1 MSDVP
6 RSAYR
11 QPVTPS
17 GLESIEN
24 GTLSWLDDDMYNNLN
39 TGVLEQYLEEKN
51 LQESFEI
58 SHWDTKKVLIG
69 ILIGAIF
76 SGVSAY
82 IGLKIGITIAAGW
95 YVAYL
100 LGMAY
105 QWSPSEVNI
114 ATSATTGA
122 INASTGFVFTFPAIF
137 LLAYSEDYKVG
148 DGFLISSVD
157 TLQIAFIGIIAS
169 MFAGFL
175 GVMYF
180 IIFRRVWLVEDPLP
194 MPGFEATLKMLDIA
208 SDVSSGAA
216 DTARDSLKT
225 VGIWTALSMGI
236 MFLIDYPLMWS
247 RKVMGLPGSMAD
259 WVATKLSGDEW
270 GLASVYTE
278 RWIHQPTKLQ
288 EGNSPYGGPGLTP
301 YESSNPFSYT
311 FLGLEISPTLL
322 AIGWFM
328 KFRVA
333 FLVNLGSIIAWF
345 YIVPLVVIM
354 DVPVYDFEQQQYFR
368 ITEYGDLSNPPVYPF
383 VQWMAFKSL
392 VRTIAIGS
400 ILGGGLLGLLK
411 MAPTFVSIFTD
422 IATAFKGERGDE
434 FIESKG
440 WYEWPLNHI
449 PIFMLIASIA
459 MILIFV
465 LGGFPVFPAIL
476 FSIVLLSTTFLLG
489 AIAVRVMGET
499 GIEPVSGT
507 SFIVLLML
515 LLVFL
520 NFPVG
525 LSKEE
530 SILMALVGTTVFGSA
545 ISMSGTV
552 VGDYKNSL
560 YIGNRPYHI
569 SKGNILGVIPGAIL
583 GAGVAIFLSK
593 LLAEGSIDLQA
604 PQANAFASF
613 TIILAEGQGDWIALG
628 LGFALGG
635 FIEWATG
642 MGTSFGLG
650 MYLPTPITFPMLA
663 GGAARDWWEK
673 RRLNPKVELIR
684 LEKGSKEAEKS
695 RALLLLFTFMIAA
708 GAMTGEA
715 FHGVESAIL
724 AVADEVE
731 IEQEYDPLKWSE
743 DTYLDEILG
752 VSGDN
757 FDAVITYATDRNCEY
772 EQRIRNLDGLSG
784 CPETL
789 SEEYVSGAPCT
800 LISSESVI
808 CSESLGI
815 KSWWPQARFAV
826 FIAVNTSLILVIYLL
841 FKSAGIIG
849 IKDIDEKANIPE
861 VMDAELAD

>member
-17 GLESIEN
+17 GLESIEK

-137 LLAYSEDYKVG
+137 LLAYSDDYKVG

-157 TLQIAFIGIIAS
+157 TLQLAFIGIIAS

-225 VGIWTALSMGI
+225 VGIWTAISMGI
-236 MFLIDYPLMWS
+236 MFLIDYPLIWS
-247 RKVMGLPGSMAD
+247 RKVMALPGSIAD

-270 GLASVYTE
+270 GLASIYTE
-278 RWIHQPTKLQ
+278 RWIHQPTKLD
-288 EGNSPYGGPGLTP
+288 EGNSPYGGPGITP

-368 ITEYGDLSNPPVYPF
+368 ITEYGDINNPPVYPF

-392 VRTIAIGS
+392 VRTIAIGA

-422 IATAFKGERGDE
+422 IAKAFKGEKGDE
-434 FIESKG
+434 FIETKG

-449 PIFMLIASIA
+449 PVFMLIASIA
-459 MILIFV
+459 MILIFI
-465 LGGFPVFPAIL
+465 LGGFPMFPAIL

-673 RRLNPKVELIR
+673 RRLNPKVEAIR
-684 LEKGSKEAEKS
+684 LEKGNKEAEKS

-731 IEQEYDPLKWSE
+731 VEQEYEPMKWSE

-757 FDAVITYATDRNCEY
+757 FDAVIAYAIERNCEY

-789 SEEYVSGAPCT
+789 SEEYISGSPCT

-826 FIAVNTSLILVIYLL
+826 FIAVNTSLIFVIYLL

-849 IKDIDEKANIPE
+849 IQNADESEQNIE